1 MTSGVDDSELLIA
14 RSDPRKDRPG
24 RLFIV
29 AVLAAAVLAVS
40 ASAYVFS
47 LVPPPPTP
55 TIYVVFADPTL
66 SGGNASFVV
75 LDTSGGPYRYGG
87 FGVRLSVN
95 NFASAEFSLGGN
107 GSVLRVTIGPNA
119 YQITWLD
126 SDADGSVTMGDVFN
140 VSGDRTPLPS
150 LSAYEFDL
158 QWQSTW
164 TAKAFWTTG

>member
-1 MTSGVDDSELLIA
+1 MTSGVDDSELTA
-14 RSDPRKDRPG
+14 RSDPRKDRHG

-29 AVLAAAVLAVS
+29 GVLAAAVLAVS

-55 TIYVVFADPTL
+55 TTYVVFADPTL

-75 LDTSGGPYRYGG
+75 LNTSGGPYTYGG
-87 FGVRLSVN
+87 FGVHLSVN
-95 NFASAEFSLGGN
+95 NFASTEFFLGGN
-107 GSVLRVTIGPNA
+107 GSVMRVTIGPNA
-119 YQITWLD
+119 YRIAWLD
-126 SDADGSVTMGDVFN
+126 SDDDGSVSVGDVFT

-158 QWQSTW
+158 QWQSAW